1 MRVLI
6 SASTFPLHLEDGLPR
21 FVYDLAQAL
30 ARHAEVTALV
40 PHAAGVPDRDQWS
53 DVAIERFRYFWPE
66 GAQRLAYGNGI
77 AGNMEAS
84 WLARLQ
90 PPGFLLAQMRAIRR
104 LVRER
109 EIDIVNSHWIVP
121 QGLSAALVRGRPARF
136 RHVVTLHGGDAY
148 LLRRLPMSKQLAR
161 MIVERSDAVIA
172 VSSNVREQL
181 DAALGQAS
189 GALVQPVGV
198 DVARLRAQPGRPAEP
213 APFPE
218 GYLLF
223 LGRLRE
229 IKGVD
234 QLLRALP
241 IVRERHP
248 GLGLVVVGGGEV
260 EAELRAQAVRCSIDD
275 AVRFLGR
282 QSHHAAISWL
292 RGARVLVVPSVRR
305 DDGRAEGMPS
315 VVLEAMAAGVRLVAT
330 ATGGIPDV
338 VRDGENGWLCRDRD
352 PADLAAAI
360 LRSLDAPDEPTS
372 TEACHTAEA
381 HDWSRVAERYLEIFR
396 SVSRD

>member
-6 SASTFPLHLEDGLPR
+6 STSTFPLHLEDGLPR

-30 ARHAEVTALV
+30 ARHVEVTALV
-40 PHAAGVPDRDQWS
+40 PHAPGIPDRDQWG
-53 DVAIERFRYFWPE
+53 DVAIERFRYFWPV

-90 PPGFLLAQMRAIRR
+90 PPGYVLAQMRAIRR
-104 LVRER
+104 LVRVR
-109 EIDIVNSHWIVP
+109 RIDIVNSHWIVP

-148 LLRRLPMSKQLAR
+148 LLKRLPMSRWLAR
-161 MIVERSDAVIA
+161 MIVERSDAVVA

-181 DAALGQAS
+181 DNALGQAS
-189 GALVQPVGV
+189 GALLQPVGV
-198 DVARLRAQPGRPAEP
+198 DVARLRAQSGQPGERA
-213 APFPE
+213 AFPE

-260 EAELRAQAVRCSIDD
+260 EAELRAQAVRCSVGD

-282 QSHHAAISWL
+282 QPHAAAISWL
-292 RGARVLVVPSVRR
+292 RGARALVVPSVTR

-330 ATGGIPDV
+330 TTGGIPDV
-338 VRDGENGWLCRDRD
+338 VRDRENGWLCRDRD
-352 PADLAAAI
+352 PEDLAAAI
-360 LRSLDAPDEPTS
+360 LRALDAPDEPTS
-372 TEACHTAEA
+372 TEAYRTAEA
-381 HDWSRVAERYLEIFR
+381 HDWSKVAERYLEIFR
-396 SVSRD
+396 SVSRG